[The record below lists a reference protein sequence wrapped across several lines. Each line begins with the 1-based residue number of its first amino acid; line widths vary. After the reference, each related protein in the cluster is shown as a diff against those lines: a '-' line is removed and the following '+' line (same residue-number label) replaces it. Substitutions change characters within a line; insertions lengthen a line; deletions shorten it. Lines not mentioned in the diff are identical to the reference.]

1 MPVCSSVAMV
11 PRANN
16 TILLGSRDVY
26 MEHIASY
33 LSDRESQGRP
43 VVDRTGLSGTFDFSI
58 NWSPAPQLAA
68 SDSPLNN
75 SGTTF
80 DEALHEQLGLKLKPG
95 RAPIRTLVIDHVE
108 QLSPN

>member
-1 MPVCSSVAMV
+1 MPVCGSVAMV

-58 NWSPAPQLAA
+58 NWSPATQLAA

-80 DEALHEQLGLKLKPG
+80 DEAP
-95 RAPIRTLVIDHVE
+95 RATRTQAKARSRTHPTLVIDHVE